1 MKKYQL
7 IGRKLNNRFPKR
19 KEPSNYPLLHLH
31 SLPLEIQLRIFRSI
45 YSDGQSLLP
54 VARVCQSFYHII
66 CKYFI
71 YRKVEFKTSLEFFKF
86 ANQHL
91 TGEVSNKINYLESAT
106 FINPQVKK
114 SSNQS
119 INIAGSYAVESNT
132 RTMDTLSYTE
142 FISTL
147 GNLFT
152 HAYGLKSLQF
162 TEIAPEF
169 AFPLE
174 VKQKTS
180 TSLFKRKV
188 TKRKRSLD
196 ALVLRPQSGW
206 SIPLKD
212 IHLSLFCEYFDTI
225 KELHLIDFIIDQPIN
240 VDIKVEKVIFQSCS
254 YSIKKVKSPS
264 PLFKDVSVLELQGL
278 TSSMQLSLIDLV
290 KLNNKLN
297 TLILDLQS
305 SVFYINGEFNFTKFN
320 PFFRLLCSG
329 EGNFANLK
337 TLVLKNFDLFNYLKH
352 DDLHEDVD
360 SWIEPPTNNFD
371 TFMKYVSFMSNLV
384 LVLKKTPVRVNTCKK
399 CGFKKQQL
407 DKLIETLT
415 PQEWEIFLKPLGL
428 QDNRL
433 KIELHDSV
441 DLYTISKYN

>member
-7 IGRKLNNRFPKR
+7 IGRKLNNRFPTR
-19 KEPSNYPLLHLH
+19 KGAINYPPLHLY
-31 SLPLEIQLRIFRSI
+31 SLPLEILLRIFRSLHHN
-45 YSDGQSLLP
+45 GQPLLP
-54 VARVCQSFYHII
+54 VARVCKNFYQII

-71 YRKVEFKTSLEFFKF
+71 YRQIKFKTSVEFFKF

-91 TGEVSNKINYLESAT
+91 NGEVSNKINYLENVT
-106 FINPQVKK
+106 FVNPQIKK

-119 INIAGSYAVESNT
+119 INIAGSYAVESNS

-147 GNLFT
+147 GNLFS
-152 HAYGLKSLQF
+152 HAYGLKCVQF

-174 VKQKTS
+174 FKQKAS

-188 TKRKRSLD
+188 TKRKRSLEK
-196 ALVLRPQSGW
+196 LVLRPQSGW

-212 IHLSLFCEYFDTI
+212 IHLSLFCEYFDSI
-225 KELHLIDFIIDQPIN
+225 AELHLIDFIIDQPIN
-240 VDIKVEKVIFQSCS
+240 VDIKVRKLILQSCS
-254 YSIKKVKSPS
+254 YSIKKIKSPS

-297 TLILDLQS
+297 TLILDLMS
-305 SVFYINGEFNFTKFN
+305 SVFYANGEFNFTKFN

-329 EGNFANLK
+329 EGSYANLK

-360 SWIEPPTNNFD
+360 SWIEPPTNNFE
-371 TFMKYVSFMSNLV
+371 TFMKYVSFVPSLII
-384 LVLKKTPVRVNTCKK
+384 VLKKTPVRVNTCKK

-415 PQEWEIFLKPLGL
+415 PQEWEIFLKRLEL
-428 QDNRL
+428 QDNKL
-433 KIELHDSV
+433 KIQLHDLV